1 MIGNDIVDLRQAM
14 LESNWRRKGYLDKLF
29 SRTEQLW
36 IEGTSKPTQMIWL
49 LWSMKEA
56 AYKIHSRRKN
66 WRAFAPLKLI
76 CQTLEIKEELA
87 TGSIQC
93 ENITFF
99 SQTILATDFIHTVVS
114 EQYPMQAI
122 KVNIST
128 YNPGDCS
135 YRSTDPA
142 TVSHHG
148 RFLALAYL
156 K

>member
-29 SRTEQLW
+29 STREQNW
-36 IEGTSKPTQMIWL
+36 ILEAEDQTQMVWL
-49 LWSMKEA
+49 LWSMKES

-76 CQTLEIKEELA
+76 CQTLEIKGELVK
-87 TGSIQC
+87 GSVQC

-99 SQTILATDFIHTVVS
+99 TQSMLSQDFIHTVAT
-114 EQYPMQAI
+114 EQYPLPVI
-122 KVNIST
+122 KVRISS
-128 YNPGDCS
+128 YNLMDPS
-135 YRSTDPA
+135 YRNTNPA

-148 RFLALAYL
+148 RYLALAYL
-156 K
+156 